1 MMIRICKAIRYQ
13 PCFHYSTKV
22 GQTLASEKDLK
33 SYLEKSMWKV
43 ADLVSHKQ
51 SDLDKIKIDDKV
63 IEKTLKCSG
72 LEASQSDPNGKKKL
86 ISSLKAQMCF
96 VQHLYEDSEP
106 SKMKDENKNN
116 TIFRLIAS
124 DHKPQDPLTL
134 EKLMSDIEKL
144 QYSVNASK
152 GEEENSINIETL
164 NGKASYFTLE
174 PKKTDT
180 L

>member
-1 MMIRICKAIRYQ
+1 MIRICKAIRYQ
-13 PCFHYSTKV
+13 SCFHYSTKV
-22 GQTLASEKDLK
+22 GRTLASEKDLK
-33 SYLEKSMWKV
+33 SYLEKSTWKV
-43 ADLVSHKQ
+43 ADLVTHKQ
-51 SDLDKIKIDDKV
+51 SDLNKINIDDNV

-72 LEASQSDPNGKKKL
+72 LEASSADPNSKQKL

-106 SKMKDENKNN
+106 SRSKDENKNN

-124 DHKPQDPLTL
+124 DHKPEDPLTL
-134 EKLMSDIEKL
+134 EKLISDIEKL
-144 QYSVNASK
+144 QSSVNASK
-152 GEEENSINIETL
+152 GEEENSIDIETL